1 MKASHRSVSY
11 TLRNTQIYCI
21 KIFLFTDQRYYN
33 NYYIIFAILFKIPNH
48 YISEYRLYNVC
59 NLCKNIYNLSGPS
72 EQMSESDK
80 VGNVKNNPPNE
91 KLEITVKTFFGHK
104 ITVVEESGDYK
115 G

>member
-1 MKASHRSVSY
+1 
-11 TLRNTQIYCI
+11 
-21 KIFLFTDQRYYN
+21 
-33 NYYIIFAILFKIPNH
+33 
-48 YISEYRLYNVC
+48 
-59 NLCKNIYNLSGPS
+59 
-72 EQMSESDK
+72 MSESDK